1 MMLYEYESNE
11 LLSSQSEALEVNHC
25 QLLVGSLQIVRHRE
39 LAVLDEL
46 LVEEARLLEELV
58 ETTLGDVL
66 NHLLWEV
73 CSLLG

>member
-25 QLLVGSLQIVRHRE
+25 QLLVGSLQIVSYRE

-66 NHLLWEV
+66 NHLLGQV
-73 CSLLG
+73 SSLLS

>member
-25 QLLVGSLQIVRHRE
+25 QFLVGSLQIVSYRE

-66 NHLLWEV
+66 NHLLGQV
-73 CSLLG
+73 GSLLS